1 MTRKNLRLLSY
12 IRVSDVRGREGPSF
26 ISPDEQR
33 AKNAGYAAAYD
44 HSIVEEGIE
53 LDRSGGDK
61 TRPVFADFMA
71 KIQSGEADG
80 IIVAKL
86 DRFARSNALAYAAI
100 EAIEDAGGVLISVS
114 EQIDTSGYAG
124 KFMRSIFLATA
135 EMERNRIGEQ
145 WLSARGRAVDRGI
158 HVSRHTPPGYKRLEK
173 STDEATDRRLVPDP
187 KHAETVREA
196 FSMAANGETYSR
208 IANYL
213 TERKLP
219 VAGNGETTWGSNRIK
234 RFLANCVYLGE
245 ARSGVGMT
253 NAEAHEPLVSQAVWT
268 LAQREQAPAITENL
282 HTLLAGLCRCA
293 SCTFSMRSQKAR
305 GTTVAA
311 YRCGD
316 SQGRC
321 PKPTTISLLR
331 LEEYVL
337 ARFLDR
343 ASMTLESVEEIE
355 DDGAADVAVEAE
367 RSYRAVLLDT
377 QLRRDIGDADH
388 SALAAKLKAEWQ
400 EALAA
405 VPHVTETH
413 VGLGSTDLHALVSE
427 LQSRGDVLG
436 LRELL
441 ASAIQAVFVRP
452 AASRAH
458 NLPIEDRVRIVWK
471 DEAKLE
477 LPKRGERFEP
487 RAFTW

>member
-12 IRVSDVRGREGPSF
+12 VRVSDVRGREGPSF
-26 ISPDEQR
+26 ISPDEQSTKNR
-33 AKNAGYAAAYD
+33 AYAEAYG
-44 HSIVEEGIE
+44 HSIAEEGLE

-61 TRPVFADFMA
+61 TRPVFADFMD

-158 HVSRHTPPGYKRLEK
+158 HVSRHVPPGYKRLEK
-173 STDEATDRRLVPDP
+173 SNDEATDRRLVPDP

-196 FSMAANGETYSR
+196 FAMASRGEAYVR

-213 TERKLP
+213 TEKKLP
-219 VAGNGETTWGSNRIK
+219 VGGNGESVWASNRIK
-234 RFLANCVYLGE
+234 RLLENRVYLGE
-245 ARSGVGMT
+245 ARSGKGMT
-253 NAEAHEPLVSQAVWT
+253 NAEGHEPLVDQTTWT
-268 LAQREQAPAITENL
+268 LAQRAQGQALTENVE
-282 HTLLAGLCRCA
+282 TLLAGLCRCA
-293 SCTFSMRSQKAR
+293 SCSFSMRSQQAR
-305 GTTVAA
+305 GKTVAA
-311 YRCGD
+311 YRCGAP
-316 SQGRC
+316 QGRC
-321 PKPTTISLLR
+321 EHPTTISLLR
-331 LEEYVL
+331 LEEYIL
-337 ARFLDR
+337 SRFLDR
-343 ASMTLESVEEIE
+343 ASMTLQSVEETE
-355 DDGAADVAVEAE
+355 DDGSAETAVEAE
-367 RSYRAVLLDT
+367 RAYRAVLLDT
-377 QLRRDIGDADH
+377 DLRRSIGDADH
-388 SALAAKLKAEWQ
+388 SALVAKLHDEWQ
-400 EALAA
+400 AALSALVLA
-405 VPHVTETH
+405 KASTSVLPD
-413 VGLGSTDLHALVSE
+413 TDLRALVTE
-427 LQSRGDVLG
+427 LQSRGDIKG

-441 ASAIQAVFVRP
+441 ASAIQAVFIRP

-458 NLPIEDRVRIVWK
+458 NLPIEDRVRIVWHD
-471 DEAKLE
+471 DEKLD
-477 LPKRGERFEP
+477 LPRRGERFEP